1 MLSKWHH
8 RPIFQSQMKKH
19 MDAAEFKT
27 LIRNTS
33 ASEFVQTKVLIRDCP
48 HFTEEQLK
56 HVQKTISEATG
67 VQIKDDEIF
76 VVGSAKLG
84 FGLHAKTTSEG
95 NILPAFRPF
104 DAESDIDIAFA
115 SAELFD
121 IVWHELTS
129 FAHTQSRFPA
139 KINRLGDY
147 LVYGWLRPDHFPKGI
162 RLLNFDRWNDK
173 VRSLKRD
180 RLLGRRKI
188 SGALYRNVEFI
199 TKYQERG
206 INACKKSLELA

>member
-1 MLSKWHH
+1 
-8 RPIFQSQMKKH
+8 
-19 MDAAEFKT
+19 MDVVEFKQI
-27 LIRNTS
+27 IRNTS
-33 ASEFVQTKVLIRDCP
+33 ADEFVQSRVLIKECP
-48 HFTEEQLK
+48 YFTDDQLK
-56 HVQKTISEATG
+56 HIQAAISEATG
-67 VQIKDDEIF
+67 VQIRDDEIF

-84 FGLHAKTTSEG
+84 FGLHQKTNKDGT
-95 NILPAFRPF
+95 ILPAFRPF

-121 IVWHELTS
+121 LVWHELTS
-129 FAHTQSRFPA
+129 FAHTQTKFPA

-147 LVYGWLRPDHFPKGI
+147 LVYGWLRPDHFPRGI

-173 VRSLKRD
+173 IRALGRD
-180 RLLGRRKI
+180 RVLGRRKI